1 MMYLYSEHC
10 KDVWQWLPLLAH
22 MFNSSQG
29 SDLIKSFRKM
39 TSHEKRQSFI
49 THALSL
55 RIYDPQWKVN
65 CSNVCQFKKQSGQ
78 SISIATVAK
87 ANHSTAKSLGCKK
100 NIKVFMA
107 FLIQLSHRKT
117 MYNTLYWT
125 RVSTQVGPIHNP
137 SWVSM
142 FRPLHSAVHWK
153 SSFQLNLVTDNHRFF
168 DICANLNLGNLH

>member
-22 MFNSSQG
+22 TFNSSQG
-29 SDLIKSFRKM
+29 SDLRKSFGKM
-39 TSHEKRQSFI
+39 TLHEKWQWFI

-78 SISIATVAK
+78 SISTATVAK
-87 ANHSTAKSLGCKK
+87 ASHSTAKSLGCKK

-117 MYNTLYWT
+117 MYNMLYWT

-137 SWVSM
+137 SRVSM
-142 FRPLHSAVHWK
+142 FSDPYTALYTERVHF
-153 SSFQLNLVTDNHRFF
+153 SS
-168 DICANLNLGNLH
+168 I